1 MIGTLINAVAIVIG
15 SLVGLFLRKGI
26 KEEMSKSIMQGL
38 GLCVMIIG
46 LQGAIATENIL
57 LMIVSVA
64 LGGFIGNTLNI
75 DKQMQKL
82 GSYAQ
87 RKLSRGENNNNNF
100 AQGFVTASLVF
111 CIGAMAVV
119 GALDSGIRND
129 HSTLIVK
136 SLLDGIAAIVF
147 ASTFGIGVM
156 LSAIPVLIYQ
166 GSIALLGVVIAPY
179 LSEVL
184 IKEIS
189 AIGGLLILA
198 IGLNM
203 ALDKDIKVANFLPSI
218 LIPFA
223 YYAILQLHN

>member
-111 CIGAMAVV
+111 CIGDMAVV

>member
-223 YYAILQLHN
+223 YYAILQLYN